1 MLTQE
6 EEMRIISKVL
16 SGDTDAFELLVLDQS
31 KIVYNLALR
40 MAGNEE
46 DAYDI
51 SQEAFL
57 KAYTNLSTFRGEC
70 KFSSWLYRLTTNLCL
85 DFIRKRNRQKTIPLI
100 YEDDEGNEECMEIPD
115 ETFSPETEAE
125 RRELQQN
132 VRAGLAQLPPMQR
145 EILMLREIGGMSYD
159 EISDQLQIEEGTV
172 KSRIFRARKKLC
184 EILSKDGNIR
194 EMVSSNKQ
202 KRGGASTH
210 EL

>member
-194 EMVSSNKQ
+194 KMVSSNKQ
-202 KRGGASTH
+202 KRGGATTN